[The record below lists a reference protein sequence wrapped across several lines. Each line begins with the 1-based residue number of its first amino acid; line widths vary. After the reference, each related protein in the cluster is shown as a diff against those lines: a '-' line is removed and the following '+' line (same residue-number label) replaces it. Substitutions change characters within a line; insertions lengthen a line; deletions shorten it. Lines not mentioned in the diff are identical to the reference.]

1 MLVFLG
7 LLGTFSAACGT
18 IDPGENTLGRNMRVP
33 DPVLFAS
40 SVQPHLVGSCA
51 LADCHAR
58 DTTFRL
64 RPASS
69 PFPMPSTISNPRELP
84 EPFCGDYFLVLSFCD
99 LGIPEG
105 SALIR
110 WGSGR
115 EKAHPGLSALTPA
128 EEAEVL
134 AWLRSGGTPP

>member
-1 MLVFLG
+1 MG
-7 LLGTFSAACGT
+7 LFGMFPAACGT
-18 IDPGENTLGRNMRVP
+18 IEPGEKTLGRNMRVP
-33 DPVLFAS
+33 DPVTFGA
-40 SVQPHLVGSCA
+40 SVQPHLVASCA

-69 PFPMPSTISNPRELP
+69 PFPAQSTISDPRELP
-84 EPFCGDYFLVLSFCD
+84 EPFLGDYFLVLSFCD
-99 LGIPEG
+99 LGIPER

-115 EKAHPGLSALTPA
+115 EKAHPGLSALTPT

-134 AWLRSGGTPP
+134 AWLRSGGTSP